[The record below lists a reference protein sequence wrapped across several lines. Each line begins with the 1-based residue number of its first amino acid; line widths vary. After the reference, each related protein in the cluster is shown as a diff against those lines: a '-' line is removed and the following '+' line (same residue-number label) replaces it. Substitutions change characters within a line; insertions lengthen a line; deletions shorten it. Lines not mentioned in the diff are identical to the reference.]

1 MRKMICCHVFRLRG
15 LEGEAHVKQHT
26 VDTQLSECLPSVHDA
41 LSSKKYK
48 EKKMG
53 VG

>member
-15 LEGEAHVKQHT
+15 LEEEAHVEKHT
-26 VDTQLSECLPSVHDA
+26 DTQLSECLPSVHDA

-53 VG
+53 AG

>member
-15 LEGEAHVKQHT
+15 LEREAHVKQRT
-26 VDTQLSECLPSVHDA
+26 ADTQLSECLPSMHNA

-53 VG
+53 AG